1 MIFQKDTA
9 IIKRHGDICA
19 ETEIIWRRI
28 EVGSKA
34 TAAGGGDKGAERVAA
49 VEILRSEQRAKNFGH
64 RNRGAKR
71 ALPAAEK
78 AS

>member
-1 MIFQKDTA
+1 MIFQIDTA

-49 VEILRSEQRAKNFGH
+49 VEILRS
-64 RNRGAKR
+64 
-71 ALPAAEK
+71 
-78 AS
+78 